1 MNVRVTKNANVLI
14 PNGNHKNFTTTDQII
29 PEGTILTGNYK
40 EIVGL
45 RRGKPFAYRVFISN
59 SGIVLYKNQ
68 VENMATTEVKLG
80 ADGST
85 SKKINLMVKQG
96 TILAALGA
104 LGGYAYA
111 YAHKKNKSGKTTYV
125 VAGAVLGWLAG
136 AALTQ
141 ISSKKQ

>member
-1 MNVRVTKNANVLI
+1 MNVKVIKNANVLI
-14 PNGNHKNFTTTDQII
+14 PNGDHKNFTTTDQII

-59 SGIVLYKNQ
+59 AGIVLYQNQ

-85 SKKINLMVKQG
+85 SKKIISKQR
-96 TILAALGA
+96 IALAALGA
-104 LGGYAYA
+104 LGALAYA
-111 YAHKKNKSGKTTYV
+111 YKKNKTGKTIYV
-125 VAGAVLGWLAG
+125 LTGAILGYS
-136 AALTQ
+136 AAT
-141 ISSKKQ
+141 IYEMVSNKPTK